1 MPSYQI
7 HGPGLP
13 CYQEQPPIYA
23 TVSYGSVTRPNSGDN
38 IQLSLSATLDYLGG
52 ANYFGYTIDVYASLD
67 STNSA
72 DAVHIIS
79 KPASPS
85 QWGGGLYGL
94 GQVTLT
100 STNLTT
106 SCVLYLWLKA
116 NCDCNGNPDGAMPA
130 SPSIVQTIY
139 LTAPE
144 AGNKPANPVL
154 SNNNKYTNPS
164 TGIQNNVSAS
174 MTSLTIGVS
183 TSDWGKP
190 DEARIY
196 WSCDNGGGSGD
207 LARASEFTISDLNP
221 GTTYTVS
228 VYLQNS
234 RGASS
239 TAKITIRTRY
249 AEPVVN
255 LTLADVDLEQLI
267 FNWTSDKDLKSTEY
281 KIDDGDWTDLEQTGT
296 SGSFTAQWFEPKTEH
311 TIYFR
316 GISTNALDSL
326 NSNEADASGIT
337 HDRAHI
343 TSIGEC
349 IFGLDIS
356 LEIASESD
364 KQLMI
369 EVWTEGNNLSPRFTF
384 DDIGV
389 GDRTWIFSP
398 TQDQLDQ
405 MYRCYPKANTIPIHF
420 LITTHGEWKDW
431 QDAQQDE
438 TLTLT
443 GIAKT
448 AHVGDESNKP
458 RRCQVWVGD
467 ESDKP
472 RRAVGWVGVNE
483 EAHRTI

>member
-13 CYQEQPPIYA
+13 CYTEQPPIYA
-23 TVSYGSVTRPNSGDN
+23 SVSYGSVTRPNSGDD

-52 ANYFGYTIDVYASLD
+52 ANFFGYTIDVYASLD
-67 STNSA
+67 STNPA

-79 KPASPS
+79 KPASPT
-85 QWGGGLYGL
+85 QWNGGLYGL
-94 GQVTLT
+94 GKVTLT
-100 STNLTT
+100 SRNLTT
-106 SCVLYLWLKA
+106 SCVLYLWLKS
-116 NCDCNGNPDGAMPA
+116 NCDCNGNIAGVIPA
-130 SPSIVQTIY
+130 NPSIVQTIY

-144 AGNKPANPVL
+144 AGNKPADPVL
-154 SNNNKYTNPS
+154 TNNNKYTNPS
-164 TGIQNNVSAS
+164 TGLQNNVSAS
-174 MTSLTIGVS
+174 TNSLTIGVS

-196 WSCDNGGGSGD
+196 WSCDKGGGSGN
-207 LARASEFTISDLNP
+207 LAKASEFTISNLNP

-239 TAKITIRTRY
+239 TATITIRTRHSN
-249 AEPVVN
+249 PTVT
-255 LTLADVDLEQLI
+255 LTLSDVDLEQLI
-267 FNWTSDKDLKSTEY
+267 FDWTSNINLKSTEY
-281 KIDDGDWTDLEQTGT
+281 KIDDGEWIDLGQTET
-296 SGSFTAQWFEPKTEH
+296 SGTFTAQWFDPKTEH

-316 GISTNALDSL
+316 GVSMDSLDALDS
-326 NSNEADASGIT
+326 NEASATGTT

-369 EVWTEGNNLSPRFTF
+369 EVWTEGNDLSPRFTF

-389 GDRTWIFSP
+389 GDRTWTFSP

-431 QDAQQDE
+431 QDTQQDE

-472 RRAVGWVGVNE
+472 RRAVCWVGVNG